1 MFVVRTLLFAI
12 GACVVLEACGN
23 HKSASVFP
31 DDSSATPQDSGPD
44 APFPC
49 GSPPVATCTATQYC
63 VVGCTDE
70 GPIVCVDLI
79 DGGVCPEGYTRSAAC
94 APGPPC
100 AENSGPTWPTECVDD
115 LSTVTCDGAGI
126 DPYDPSR
133 TVYCTCTL

>member
-1 MFVVRTLLFAI
+1 VRGLLTLSVVALA
-12 GACVVLEACGN
+12 GCGQ
-23 HKSASVFP
+23 HTATTSFP
-31 DDSSATPQDSGPD
+31 EVDAGDSSALPAAD

-70 GPIVCVDLI
+70 GPVVCVDLT
-79 DGGVCPEGYTRSAAC
+79 DGGLCPEGYTRSAEC

-100 AENSGPTWPTECVDD
+100 AENPGPTWPTECVDD

-133 TVYCTCTL
+133 TVYCACTL